1 MVFCVAYLGALP
13 LTSAIVQYA
22 VYKLTCQNPLL
33 VLLFCCRYIFTV
45 YFFVLEKDDE
55 ARERDQMRYE
65 RHKDRARERNLSRAA
80 PDKRY

>member
-1 MVFCVAYLGALP
+1 MFLISNMFENYVGLGV
-13 LTSAIVQYA
+13 TIFFVQFTMQA
-22 VYKLTCQNPLL
+22 
-33 VLLFCCRYIFTV
+33 LFCSRFMINV
-45 YFFVLEKDDE
+45 FFFFLEKDDE